1 MTVADEELVMSHLL
15 FSKDW
20 QEKIGNLRIKDSI
33 TFEGRIDRIESDD
46 VVLIDCSFEI
56 QNQSNEGSGDQSEIE
71 SLE

>member
-1 MTVADEELVMSHLL
+1 MFFVTVADEELVMSHLL

-46 VVLIDCSFEI
+46 VVLIEYPLKAGHLLTSMT
-56 QNQSNEGSGDQSEIE
+56 
-71 SLE
+71 